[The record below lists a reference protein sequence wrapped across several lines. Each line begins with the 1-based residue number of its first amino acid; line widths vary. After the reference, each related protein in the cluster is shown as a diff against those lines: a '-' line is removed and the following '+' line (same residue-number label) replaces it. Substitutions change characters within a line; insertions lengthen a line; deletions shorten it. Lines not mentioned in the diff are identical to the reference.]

1 MKNQVAAGLNM
12 GLAGIPW
19 WTTDIGGFFG
29 ANVNDP
35 EFHELLIRWFQYG
48 CFCPVMR
55 LHGYRWPLQP
65 QYGTTGGA
73 TCVSGAPNEVWSYG
87 DKVYDILSHYL
98 RLRERMLPYISQQM
112 EAAHEKGT
120 PVMRPMFYD
129 FPQDD
134 ECWKV
139 ESEYMFGPDVLVVP
153 VTEQNC
159 RQVNVYLPAG
169 AEWTNAWTGEK
180 YSGGQWI
187 TADAPIEQIPL
198 FTKDGFQLPVYD

>member
-1 MKNQVAAGLNM
+1 
-12 GLAGIPW
+12 
-19 WTTDIGGFFG
+19 
-29 ANVNDP
+29 
-35 EFHELLIRWFQYG
+35 
-48 CFCPVMR
+48 
-55 LHGYRWPLQP
+55 
-65 QYGTTGGA
+65 
-73 TCVSGAPNEVWSYG
+73 
-87 DKVYDILSHYL
+87 
-98 RLRERMLPYISQQM
+98 MLPYISQQM